1 MNATWRNFTVLAL
14 ALMLSQTVWGTTKAE
29 CVRGGEKKIAAATDN
44 AIERD
49 ACNDLW
55 GIEVQGIRRTSA
67 GYMLDF
73 RYKVTEPDKA
83 KQLLDRKMKPYV
95 IVEGSDIELQV
106 PVSPKIGPLRQSS
119 SKVYA
124 DRNYFMLFGNPGRR
138 VKAGDKVTVVVG
150 DFRAEHLVVE

>member
-1 MNATWRNFTVLAL
+1 MNAVWRQSTVLGL
-14 ALMLSQTVWGTTKAE
+14 TLMLAQTAWGTTQAE
-29 CVRGGEKKIAAATDN
+29 CVRGGEQQAAAATDN
-44 AIERD
+44 AAKRT

-55 GIEVQGIRRTSA
+55 GIEVQAIRRTSA

-73 RYKVTEPDKA
+73 RYRVTEPDKA
-83 KQLLDRKMKPYV
+83 KLLLDRKIKPYV
-95 IVEGSDIELQV
+95 IVEGSGAELQV

-150 DFRAEHLVVE
+150 DFRVEHIVVE